1 MLPRF
6 CFPRKTNEEF
16 RARGQA
22 QMANPE
28 VFYGLQPSDE
38 NSAARYRNLS
48 ISLSVSLSA
57 R

>member
-6 CFPRKTNEEF
+6 CFPIKANEEF

-38 NSAARYRNLS
+38 SSAARYRNLS

>member
-1 MLPRF
+1 
-6 CFPRKTNEEF
+6 
-16 RARGQA
+16 
-22 QMANPE
+22 MANPE
-28 VFYGLQPSDE
+28 VFYGLQPIDE